1 MRADYGARHVPAG
14 TASMHLQ
21 HINELKATDEQAVII
36 NVSTKLVTTL
46 ALMSALKYANMPI
59 LVIDCESTDG
69 SMQHFA
75 ELMQRYQ
82 FDLLS
87 APLQNHGYTLD
98 WLFLNIPAR
107 KVLLIDSDLEITKP
121 GIIELMRALAAHRRA
136 FGSGVVHSGSWM
148 TTHNMPHAYYE
159 ERMWIP
165 LTLLNVE
172 LVRAALQHGQSFL
185 PRGVFNDFPPSTFLS
200 RLLVKRFRIPVV
212 RNLKLSWLDTFKRDF
227 HGIKPSFVQYD
238 TGALLYHYLKTQQY
252 EFMGLPFWV
261 GQRYTTHFH
270 GLTRLLLNKR
280 DTNGVKLD
288 SIVEQVARRLR
299 DEYGMSVEA
308 AALPA

>member
-1 MRADYGARHVPAG
+1 
-14 TASMHLQ
+14 MHLQ

-59 LVIDCESTDG
+59 LVIDCESTDE
-69 SMQHFA
+69 SVQHFTK
-75 ELMQRYQ
+75 LMKRYQ

-98 WLFLNIPAR
+98 WLFLNIPAQ

-121 GIIELMRALAAHRRA
+121 GIIELMRMLIEHRRA
-136 FGSGVVHSGSWM
+136 FGSGVVHPGSWM
-148 TTHNMPHAYYE
+148 TAHNMPHAYYE

-165 LTLLNVE
+165 LTLLNVQI
-172 LVRAALQHGQSFL
+172 VRMALQRGQSFL
-185 PRGVFNDFPPSTFLS
+185 PGSVFNDFPPSEFIS
-200 RLLVKRFRIPVV
+200 RLLVKRFRIPVA
-212 RNLKLSWLDTFKRDF
+212 RNLKLSWLNMFKRDF

-238 TGALLYHYLKTQQY
+238 TGATLYHYLKTQQQY
-252 EFMGLPFWV
+252 EFMGLPLWV

-288 SIVEQVARRLR
+288 SIVDQVTRRLW
-299 DEYGMSVEA
+299 DAYGISVDA
-308 AALPA
+308 TTSTA

>member
-1 MRADYGARHVPAG
+1 ML
-14 TASMHLQ
+14 LQ
-21 HINELKATDEQAVII
+21 HISELKPTHDQAVII

-46 ALMSALKYANMPI
+46 ALMSALKYTDMPI

-69 SMQHFA
+69 SIQHFTK
-75 ELMQRYQ
+75 LMQRYQ

-87 APLQNHGYTLD
+87 APLQNHGHTLD
-98 WLFLNIPAR
+98 WLFLHVPAQNI
-107 KVLLIDSDLEITKP
+107 LLIDSDLEITKP
-121 GIIELMRALAAHRRA
+121 GLIEFMRTLAEHRRA
-136 FGSGVVHSGSWM
+136 FGSGVVHPGSWM
-148 TTHNMPHAYYE
+148 TAHNMPHAYYQ

-172 LVRAALQHGQSFL
+172 IVRAALQSGHSFL
-185 PRGVFNDFPPSTFLS
+185 PRAVFNDFPPSEFIS
-200 RLLVKRFRIPVV
+200 RLLAKRFRIPLA
-212 RNLKLSWLDTFKRDF
+212 RNLKLAWLNSFKRDF
-227 HGIKPSFVQYD
+227 HGLKPSFVQYD
-238 TGALLYHYLKTQQY
+238 TGAALYHYLNTQQHY

-288 SIVEQVARRLR
+288 SIVEQVAHRLW
-299 DEYGMSVEA
+299 DAYGLAVE
-308 AALPA
+308 PATSST

>member
-1 MRADYGARHVPAG
+1 
-14 TASMHLQ
+14 MHLQ

-69 SMQHFA
+69 SVQHFTK
-75 ELMQRYQ
+75 LMKRYQ

-98 WLFLNIPAR
+98 WLFLNVPAQ
-107 KVLLIDSDLEITKP
+107 KVLLIDSDLEIIKP
-121 GIIELMRALAAHRRA
+121 GIIELMRTLIEHRRA
-136 FGSGVVHSGSWM
+136 FGSGVVHPGSWM
-148 TTHNMPHAYYE
+148 TAHNMPHAFYE

-165 LTLLNVE
+165 LTLLNVQI
-172 LVRAALQHGQSFL
+172 VRMALQHGQSFL
-185 PRGVFNDFPPSTFLS
+185 PGSVFNDFPPSEFIS
-200 RLLVKRFRIPVV
+200 RLLVKRFRIPVA
-212 RNLKLSWLDTFKRDF
+212 RNLKLSWLNMFKRDF

-238 TGALLYHYLKTQQY
+238 TGAALYHYLKTQQQY
-252 EFMGLPFWV
+252 EFMGLPLWL

-288 SIVEQVARRLR
+288 SIVEQVTRRLW
-299 DEYGMSVEA
+299 DAYGISVDA
-308 AALPA
+308 TTSTA

>member
-1 MRADYGARHVPAG
+1 
-14 TASMHLQ
+14 MHLQ

-36 NVSTKLVTTL
+36 NISTKLVTTL

-59 LVIDCESTDG
+59 LVIDCESTDE
-69 SMQHFA
+69 SVQHFTK
-75 ELMQRYQ
+75 LMKRYQ

-98 WLFLNIPAR
+98 WLFLNVPAQ
-107 KVLLIDSDLEITKP
+107 KVLLIDSDLEIIKP
-121 GIIELMRALAAHRRA
+121 GIIELMRTLIEHRRA
-136 FGSGVVHSGSWM
+136 FGSGVVHPGSWM
-148 TTHNMPHAYYE
+148 TAHNMPHAYYE

-165 LTLLNVE
+165 LTLLNVQI
-172 LVRAALQHGQSFL
+172 VRVALQRGQSFL
-185 PRGVFNDFPPSTFLS
+185 PGSVFNDFPPSEFIS
-200 RLLVKRFRIPVV
+200 RLLVKRFRIPVA
-212 RNLKLSWLDTFKRDF
+212 RNLKLSWLNMFKRDF

-238 TGALLYHYLKTQQY
+238 TGAALYHYLKTQQQY
-252 EFMGLPFWV
+252 EFMGLPLWL

-288 SIVEQVARRLR
+288 SIVEQVTRRLW
-299 DEYGMSVEA
+299 DAYGISVDA
-308 AALPA
+308 TTSTA